1 MEPADVSQYIRH
13 WVEVYVGAAD
23 EPDFRG
29 TLLWVPG
36 DPVTSISVNGWR
48 GEDFRATTQP
58 VRIADVR
65 KIVPL
70 GDPPWLVES
79 NKSAATLN
87 AQGIVYRA
95 QGLDEGN
102 IV

>member
-1 MEPADVSQYIRH
+1 MEQADVTQHIRH
-13 WVEVYVGAAD
+13 WVEVYVGTDD
-23 EPDFRG
+23 EPLYRG
-29 TLLWVPG
+29 TLLWVLG
-36 DPVTSISVNGWR
+36 DATSICVNGAL
-48 GEDFRATTQP
+48 GEDFRETTQP

-79 NKSAATLN
+79 NKSAATLS

-95 QGLDEGN
+95 QGLDEGDAG
-102 IV
+102 